1 MSLIYWED
9 EVNYDPEPEE
19 LPVYDITAWPA
30 RDGEGCCRA
39 LWAFCLF
46 LRYIVIH
53 RLSIYGE
60 TVFYLDNAI
69 WRSLSILDD
78 YYSCNFILLSYT
90 DK

>member
-39 LWAFCLF
+39 LWAFLPIF
-46 LRYIVIH
+46 ALYSH
-53 RLSIYGE
+53 TPSFHLWKDG
-60 TVFYLDNAI
+60 FYLD
-69 WRSLSILDD
+69 
-78 YYSCNFILLSYT
+78 
-90 DK
+90 

>member
-1 MSLIYWED
+1 MIQSQKNCLYMTSLL
-9 EVNYDPEPEE
+9 DPRE
-19 LPVYDITAWPA
+19 TG
-30 RDGEGCCRA
+30 RDAVGRFG
-39 LWAFCLF
+39 LFCLF

-78 YYSCNFILLSYT
+78 YYSYNFILLSYT